1 MATAIDI
8 SAGLAGRVALVT
20 GVTLD
25 QRRPNHHLTTHRLPL
40 TAQ

>member
-8 SAGLAGRVALVT
+8 SADLAGRVALVT

-25 QRRPNHHLTTHRLPL
+25 ISGGRIIT
-40 TAQ
+40 